1 MIKARAIYRS
11 GFFFLSKFAPL
22 KVNDSL
28 GLNFN
33 QLNFLKMSK
42 TVLTNDTY
50 SNELQVYVNQERA
63 AVDLANS
70 VGKLLFDKSIELV
83 LFRNHLADTSVT
95 EILRLHKYAAE
106 VVGKPISV
114 FDTADLAKE
123 LYEMELAPAK
133 IDIGKLASE
142 WLSARDHYKTHR
154 EFLSDKLSNF
164 MIDAGNEIEPRDVV
178 LYGFGR
184 IGRLAA
190 RELIKQAGKGQQ
202 LRLRAIVTRENDE
215 VSLKKRAALFEND
228 SVHGRFKG
236 TVDIDYE
243 HKALLINGQR
253 VYMIATNDPATVD
266 YTSYGIDNALMI
278 DNTGVLKDRAGLS
291 KHLEAKGVSK
301 VILTAPGKEVPNI
314 VYGINHRD
322 LDIENET
329 IFSAASCTTNAI
341 CPILFT
347 VNNALKLDKGHIET
361 VHAYTNDQNLL
372 DNMHK
377 KSRRGRSAAI
387 NMVITETGAGKA
399 VTKVIPELADKLTAN
414 AVRVPTPNG
423 SLAIIHAYVEKPTTK
438 DEINAIIRKQALEGD
453 LVNQI
458 YYSISEELVSSD
470 IIGNECC
477 SVFDSQAT
485 IVSADGKGI
494 VLYVWYDNE
503 FGYTKQV
510 IRLAKYVAKVRR
522 NMYY

>member
-1 MIKARAIYRS
+1 
-11 GFFFLSKFAPL
+11 
-22 KVNDSL
+22 
-28 GLNFN
+28 
-33 QLNFLKMSK
+33 MSQN
-42 TVLTNDTY
+42 TMATDTY
-50 SNELQVYVNQERA
+50 SNELKVYVNQEKA
-63 AVDLANS
+63 AVDLLNS
-70 VGKLLFDKSIELV
+70 VGKLMFEKSIELV
-83 LFRNHLADTSVT
+83 LFRNHMVDVNAT
-95 EILRLHKYAAE
+95 EIMRLHKYAAE
-106 VVGKPISV
+106 VVGKPISI
-114 FDTADLAKE
+114 FDTADLARG

-142 WLSARDHYKTHR
+142 WLAERDHFKNQK
-154 EFLSDKLSNF
+154 EFLGEKLRNF
-164 MIDAGNEIEPRDVV
+164 MREEGADIEPRDVV
-178 LYGFGR
+178 LFGFGR

-190 RELIKQAGKGQQ
+190 RELVKQAGKGQQ
-202 LRLRAIVTRENDE
+202 LRLRAIVTREDDDL
-215 VSLKKRAALFEND
+215 SIKKRAALFEND

-243 HKALLINGQR
+243 NKCILVNGQR
-253 VYMIATNDPATVD
+253 IHMIGAKDPGAID
-266 YTSYGIDNALMI
+266 YTAYGINNALLI
-278 DNTGVLKDRAGLS
+278 DNTGVFKDRSALGV
-291 KHLEAKGVSK
+291 HLKAKGVEK

-341 CPILFT
+341 CPILKSIHD
-347 VNNALKLDKGHIET
+347 AYGIDKGHIET

-377 KSRRGRSAAI
+377 KSRRGRSAAV

-399 VTKVIPELADKLTAN
+399 VTKVIPELKDKLTAN

-423 SLAIIHAYVEKPTTK
+423 SLAIIHVYLDKATTL
-438 DEINAIIRKQALEGD
+438 EAVNATVRKSALEGD

-470 IIGNECC
+470 IVGNDCC

-485 IVSADGKGI
+485 IVSPDGKGV

-522 NMYY
+522 NIYY